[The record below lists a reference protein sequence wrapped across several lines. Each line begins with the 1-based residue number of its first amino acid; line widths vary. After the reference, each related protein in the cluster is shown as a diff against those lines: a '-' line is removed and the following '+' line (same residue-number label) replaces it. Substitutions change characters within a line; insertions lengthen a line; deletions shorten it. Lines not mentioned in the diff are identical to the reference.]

1 MPHNTSST
9 LADQEKPSHSSKKQS
24 CKHYYYCHHCFLRY
38 CWRILWGMV
47 NKQSS
52 GGNICI
58 FWHKPNFF
66 IWLYR
71 LNFPNTFAIY
81 HLLFVTY
88 LFYLGHEV
96 SAIYQISDFMN
107 PAKITTAISL
117 ISLVASNHS
126 WKLRT
131 LLHSICFVVYLWNL
145 CHFLKHYTYKTVK
158 MM

>member
-9 LADQEKPSHSSKKQS
+9 LADQEKSSHSSEKQS
-24 CKHYYYCHHCFLRY
+24 CKHYYCHHCFLRY

-58 FWHKPNFF
+58 FWHKPYFF
-66 IWLYR
+66 IWFYR

-88 LFYLGHEV
+88 LLYLGHEV
-96 SAIYQISDFMN
+96 STIYHISDFMN
-107 PAKITTAISL
+107 PAKITTAISV
-117 ISLVASNHS
+117 ISLVAS
-126 WKLRT
+126 
-131 LLHSICFVVYLWNL
+131 
-145 CHFLKHYTYKTVK
+145 KHLQIENTFT
-158 MM
+158 